1 MTNNTIN
8 NMRYN
13 LIFLTFLLIFPLL
26 SNAQKAKQYKVGAVG
41 FYNFEN
47 LFDTED
53 DPEINDDEFTPEGRN
68 LYTDAI
74 YREKMDHLGRVV
86 SELATE
92 KTPDGVAILGVAEI
106 ENRKVLEDFVAHPS
120 VIDRNYQ
127 IVHYDSPD
135 RRGIDVALLYQPKYF
150 KVTESKP
157 LPVMLYEADS
167 SRIYTRDILYVAGE
181 FDGEPMHIFVNHW
194 PSRRGGQAASQHL
207 RNAAAF
213 VCKQVCDS
221 LLSVDPNSKILII
234 GDLNDDPVSP
244 SVKDVLGAKGNKDK
258 VRRKDYYNPM
268 YSYFKKGFG
277 TLAYQDAWSLFDQ
290 IILSYG
296 FVSRKAEG
304 YTYFQAV
311 VHNPKYLVQKTGQ
324 YQGYPFRTF
333 SGSTYLGGYSDHFPV
348 YIYLI
353 KEI

>member
-1 MTNNTIN
+1 
-8 NMRYN
+8 MRN
-13 LIFLTFLLIFPLL
+13 KLFFLTFLLILPLF
-26 SNAQKAKQYKVGAVG
+26 SHAQKAKQYKIGAVG

-47 LFDTED
+47 LFDTEN

-68 LYTDAI
+68 VYTDAI
-74 YREKMDHLGRVV
+74 YREKLDHLGRVV

-92 KTPDGVAILGVAEI
+92 KTPDGLAILGVAEV
-106 ENRKVLEDFVAHPS
+106 ENRKVLEDFVTHPS
-120 VIDRNYQ
+120 VISREYQ

-150 KVTESKP
+150 KVTESKA
-157 LPVMLYEADS
+157 LPVLLYGADS
-167 SRIYTRDILYVAGE
+167 IRIFTRDILYVAGE
-181 FDGEPMHIFVNHW
+181 FDGEPLHVFVNHW
-194 PSRRGGQAASQHL
+194 PSRRGGQAASQPL

-221 LLSVDPNSKILII
+221 LLNINPDAKILIM

-244 SVKDVLGAKGNKDK
+244 SVKEVINAKGKKEK
-258 VRRKDYYNPM
+258 VRKKGFYNPM
-268 YSYFKKGFG
+268 YTYFKKGLG
-277 TLAYQDAWSLFDQ
+277 TLAYRDAWSLFDQ
-290 IILSYG
+290 IIVSQGLI
-296 FVSRKAEG
+296 SRKPEG
-304 YTYFQAV
+304 YQFFQAM

-333 SGSTYLGGYSDHFPV
+333 SGNTYLGGYSDHFPV